1 MLKLS
6 DANNLRRTLAGAS
19 MIVAP
24 LLSLASVSTQPEAE
38 GGAAG
43 QLAAIAE
50 HPGGTQLSILLFIFS
65 QLVFLAAV
73 LGIMHLL
80 RDRGVV
86 LGHIGGVLALAGLFG
101 HAVTGGSFLVV
112 LQMVGAE
119 ADRGQMTALLERTQD
134 SSSFIIFALMGLAG
148 FLLGFIILAVG
159 LWRARVAPGWVPAL
173 IVVSFVLE
181 FIASNFIDYAGVV
194 AGVLFASGLGWIGLK
209 VLTMPDAEWDA
220 SFGPKRNA
228 SVQRTAPVR

>member
-6 DANNLRRTLAGAS
+6 DANNFRRIVVGAC

-38 GGAAG
+38 GGAGG

-50 HPGGTQLSILLFIFS
+50 HPGSSQLSILLFLFS
-65 QLVFLAAV
+65 QLAFLPAV

-86 LGHIGGVLALAGLFG
+86 LGHTGGGLALAGLFG

-112 LQMVGAE
+112 LQMVGGG
-119 ADRGQMTALLERTQD
+119 ADRGQMIALLERMQE
-134 SSSFIIFALMGLAG
+134 SSSFIVFALMGLGG
-148 FLLGFIILAVG
+148 FLLGFIVLAVG
-159 LWRARVAPGWVPAL
+159 LWRARVAPGWVTAL
-173 IVVSFVLE
+173 IIVSFVLE
-181 FIASNFIDYAGVV
+181 FIVSNFIDYAGVV
-194 AGVLFASGLGWIGLK
+194 AGALFAFGFGWIGLK
-209 VLTMPDAEWDA
+209 VLTMPDAEWGA
-220 SFGPKRNA
+220 SSGLRRDA
-228 SVQRTAPVR
+228 SVQRAAPVR